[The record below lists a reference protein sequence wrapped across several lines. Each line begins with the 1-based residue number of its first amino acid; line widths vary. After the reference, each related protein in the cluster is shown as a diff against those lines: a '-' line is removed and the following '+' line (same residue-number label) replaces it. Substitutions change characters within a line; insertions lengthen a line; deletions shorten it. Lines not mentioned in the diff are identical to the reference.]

1 MNEKEYIEDYN
12 LLNDEYILS
21 VFINNGKFLIKQ
33 YKPFLNK
40 HIAIKKYI
48 ENRYSDSQST
58 QETLY
63 RMINNIEIRPI
74 CKSCGKPVSF
84 NGYKGGFSTFCC
96 SKCASNDPEVKQKVI
111 QTSLIKYNALYPSQ
125 NKEVKQK
132 QSKTINSKS
141 IEQKKQASN
150 KVKKTKLLKYGD
162 ENYNNHEKTS
172 QTKLLKYGDKNYNN
186 SEKQKQTCIAN
197 NGGIGFQS
205 EKIKEKY
212 IKTCQNLYNVNNGG
226 GSEKAIEKIKEKWKL
241 KTPEEFA
248 NIYKKH
254 QNTCLLLYGETS
266 YSKTLEYR
274 KFVSDMVSSPEYQE
288 HQLYIKKLRG
298 TINSSKVEQQ
308 FKEYLEQ
315 NFPNDF
321 EYQYRSELYPFNCDF
336 YIKSLDL
343 YIEIQGTWFH
353 GGHPFNENNQE
364 DIDKLNYWK
373 EKNTPGYNQAV
384 YRWSI
389 SDVNKRN
396 IAKQNNLNYLE
407 IFSDKINEVIKQFN
421 EYIKH

>member
-12 LLNDEYILS
+12 LLTDEYVLS
-21 VFINNGKFLIKQ
+21 IFINNGKFLIRR
-33 YKPFLNK
+33 YDSFLNK
-40 HIAIKKYI
+40 HDAIKKYI
-48 ENRYSDSQST
+48 ENRYSDSQSI

-74 CKSCGKPVSF
+74 CKSCGKPVGF
-84 NGYKGGFSTFCC
+84 TGYKRGFSIFCC
-96 SKCASNDPEVKQKVI
+96 SKCAANDLEVKQKLI
-111 QTSLIKYNALYPSQ
+111 QTSLIKYNTLYPSQ

-141 IEQKKQASN
+141 IEYKKQASN

-186 SEKQKQTCIAN
+186 PEKQKQTCINN

-212 IKTCQNLYNVNNGG
+212 IKTCQLLYGCDD
-226 GSEKAIEKIKEKWKL
+226 GSKSQIAINKFKITYKSKS
-241 KTPEEFA
+241 PEEIA
-248 NIYKKH
+248 NIVKKR

-266 YSKTLEYR
+266 YAKTLECR
-274 KFVSDMVSSPEYQE
+274 KFISNMVTSQEYQE
-288 HQLYIKKLRG
+288 HQLYIKKLKG
-298 TINSSKVEQQ
+298 TINSSKIEQQ

-315 NFPNDF
+315 NYPNDF

-343 YIEIQGTWFH
+343 YIEINGSWTH
-353 GGHPFNENNQE
+353 GGHPFDENNYE
-364 DIDKLNYWK
+364 DIIRLNEMK
-373 EKNTPGYNQAV
+373 SKNTQYYINAINT
-384 YRWSI
+384 WTI
-389 SDVNKRN
+389 SDVKKRN

-407 IFSDKINEVIKQFN
+407 IFTKYVDEAIKQFN

>member
-48 ENRYSDSQST
+48 ENRYSDSQSI

-74 CKSCGKPVSF
+74 CKNCGKPVSF
-84 NGYKGGFSTFCC
+84 NGYTRGFSIFCC
-96 SKCASNDPEVKQKVI
+96 SKCASTDLEVRQKVM
-111 QTSLIKYNALYPSQ
+111 QTSLIKYNTLYPSQ

-172 QTKLLKYGDKNYNN
+172 QTKLLKYGDENYNN
-186 SEKQKQTCIAN
+186 SEKQKQTCIDN

-205 EKIKEKY
+205 GKIKEKY
-212 IKTCQNLYNVNNGG
+212 IKTCQMLYGCDD
-226 GSEKAIEKIKEKWKL
+226 GSKSQIAINKFKTTWKS
-241 KTPEEFA
+241 KTLEEVA
-248 NIYKKH
+248 NIVKKQ
-254 QNTCLLLYGETS
+254 QNTCLLLYNEIS
-266 YSKTLEYR
+266 YTKTLEYR
-274 KFVSDMVSSPEYQE
+274 KFVSNMVSSPEYQE

-315 NFPNDF
+315 NYPNDF

-353 GGHPFNENNQE
+353 GSHPFDENNQE
-364 DIDKLNYWK
+364 DIDRLNFWK
-373 EKNTPGYNQAV
+373 EKNTPGYRQAI
-384 YRWSI
+384 YTWAS
-389 SDVNKRN
+389 SDVEKRN
-396 IAKQNNLNYLE
+396 TAKQNNLNYLE
-407 IFSDKINEVIKQFN
+407 IFSDKINEAIKQFN